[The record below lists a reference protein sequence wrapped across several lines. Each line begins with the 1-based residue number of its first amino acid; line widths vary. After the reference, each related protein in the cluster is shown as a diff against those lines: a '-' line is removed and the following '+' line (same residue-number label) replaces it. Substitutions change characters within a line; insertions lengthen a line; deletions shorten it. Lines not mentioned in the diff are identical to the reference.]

1 MKKIITLCVFCAF
14 VGNTHA
20 QKTKADKPPTAAE
33 MQAMMKEAQK
43 QMQKLDPAT
52 KKMMDSLG
60 MKMPSISDEQIKG
73 IGKISN
79 KQIATAYEDSKRIV
93 PKKDDKRIA
102 SISKEM
108 LTSSTIVAYLQN
120 IENALTKKFA
130 ASIIKKGDLVI
141 EKIKLKYTKNIE
153 DVIASYASLFWVQD
167 QKELAI
173 YLMSKACLMNPKQ
186 AQNLNNYAS
195 FLTME
200 GTPEIAIP
208 ILNKLLNDIKNN
220 STVLNNLGQAWFQ
233 LGDMVLAT
241 KHLSGC
247 IKTYPTHSQ
256 ANATSCLI
264 EESKGNKPAAVAAMK
279 VSLKEGFSDNKAEKL
294 SSLDYKYTDK
304 DYTFNYKKK
313 DDGLGLGKFTM
324 PNYPMNV
331 DESEV
336 LEPIWEAYR
345 KELSDN
351 MRQLENEIT
360 ELKKIEKAEIEERI
374 KLQLK
379 SIKDQKLY
387 TGLPLFAIKASKKVN
402 TLQENHE
409 QKFKQLV
416 SAQMANYNLFRQWRD
431 EFDVKMEELSKADLE
446 QSGEGLANKD
456 FCPQYKAVRNEFL
469 QKYNTLLLAQ
479 NQEMHTYQK
488 NHYNEMINLALY
500 FSYSE
505 TSFNIFKLET
515 KKNWLYTLYEALP
528 EFKVNCNPS
537 QKKLKK
543 QPIPRFEDLNCKD
556 EVETIMWMP
565 MVGKLYSQC
574 NKLKLDIELELPIEV
589 LGGKEGIGSVGAKY
603 SRELDFITGKENS
616 TLFIGYSRGFV
627 DLPEGTVAAPEIKVE
642 AGAFVEFGDGG
653 KITDAGVKVEGKVET
668 GVNRGWDG
676 YGTSAT
682 INGIESKLSWNTGFT
697 TRGTGVTEGIELKS
711 MFK

>member
-1 MKKIITLCVFCAF
+1 MKKSVTILIAFFAFTL
-14 VGNTHA
+14 GSKA
-20 QKTKADKPPTAAE
+20 QKTKNNKPPTAAE

-43 QMQKLDPAT
+43 QMNKLDPQT

-60 MKMPSISDEQIKG
+60 MKIPSISDEQVNSMGRITD
-73 IGKISN
+73 

-93 PKKDDKRIA
+93 PKKDDKKIGT
-102 SISKEM
+102 ITKEM
-108 LTSSTIVAYLQN
+108 LTSSSIVTYLQN

-141 EKIKLKYTKNIE
+141 ERIKLKYTKNIE

-167 QKELAI
+167 QKEVAI
-173 YLMSKACLMNPKQ
+173 YLMSKACLMNPKN

-195 FLTME
+195 FLSME

-208 ILNKLLNDIKNN
+208 ILNKLANDIKNN

-233 LGDMVLAT
+233 LGDMVLAQ
-241 KHLSGC
+241 KYLSAC

-264 EESKGNKPAAVAAMK
+264 EESKGNKTAALAAMK
-279 VSLKEGFSDNKAEKL
+279 VSLKEGFSDNKAQKL
-294 SSLDYKYTDK
+294 SSLGYKYTDK

-360 ELKKIEKAEIEERI
+360 ELKKIEKVEIDERI
-374 KLQLK
+374 KRQMK

-416 SAQMANYNLFRQWRD
+416 NEQMANGALFRQWKD

-469 QKYNTLLLAQ
+469 QKHNTLLLAQ
-479 NQEMHTYQK
+479 KQEMHTYLK

-500 FSYSE
+500 FTYSE
-505 TSFNIFKLET
+505 TSFNILKLET
-515 KKNWLYTLYEALP
+515 KKDWLYALYEALP
-528 EFKVNCNPS
+528 EFKVNCNPT

-589 LGGKEGIGSVGAKY
+589 LGGKAGIGSVGAKY
-603 SRELDFITGKENS
+603 NRELDFITGKENS

-627 DLPEGTVAAPEIKVE
+627 DLPEGTVAAPEIKIE

-653 KITDAGVKVEGKVET
+653 KVTDSGLKIEGKVET
-668 GVNRGWDG
+668 GVMKGLDG
-676 YGTSAT
+676 YSTSGTIT
-682 INGIESKLSWNTGFT
+682 GIESKLSWNTGFT
-697 TRGTGVTEGIELKS
+697 TKGTGVTDGIKLKW
-711 MFK
+711 F